1 MKMEVTIVG
10 IGKMGKE
17 MGSGFILI
25 KVAQHIKAYGKM
37 TSRKEKL
44 SSTLVRI
51 KTKQIDMKGFFRKD
65 RDMERATTIIMMENG
80 TKDSGREEENMDL
93 GNSATMKT
101 WKITLFALKLSRA
114 NGTGEEELFGKK
126 IMMKT
131 FDVVSEILSIFRH
144 FSRKIYLINY
154 SQSKNKKIK
163 LFL

>member
-1 MKMEVTIVG
+1 MKMEVNIVG

-25 KVAQHIKAYGKM
+25 KVAQHIMAIGKM
-37 TSRKEKL
+37 ISRKEKL

-51 KTKQIDMKGFFRKD
+51 KIKEIDMKGFFRKD
-65 RDMERATTIIMMENG
+65 RDMDRATTITMMENG

-101 WKITLFALKLSRA
+101 RKITLFALKLLRVD
-114 NGTGEEELFGKK
+114 GTGEEELFGK

-131 FDVVSEILSIFRH
+131 FDIVSEILSIFRY
-144 FSRKIYLINY
+144 FSRKIYLISY
-154 SQSKNKKIK
+154 SQSKIKKFK